1 MHRADPRA
9 GGLPR
14 PLIDPMLPVLAVIHG
29 PVYGGAHNQ
38 LAVLREPL
46 AERGIEIEAV
56 LPASAETAALRLRS
70 AGVTTHQIPLGRLR
84 ASPNPAAQLRFAAG
98 ARADVRRIRRLIGDR
113 GAGVVQVHG
122 VQNPQA
128 ALAARAEGGVGVSWQ
143 LLDTRAPMALRRATM
158 PLVSRL
164 SDSMTTWGEALADSH
179 PGARRLGARRIT
191 VYPPVRESAFSPDQQ
206 ARARARAE
214 LGVEADQVLVAAVG
228 VRNPQKGHEWFV
240 RAAAL
245 LAPRFPQARFLVI
258 GAPSPSHSD
267 HMAEVVGE
275 AERAGLLAGDVLGFV
290 DPGARVAELT
300 QAIDVLAMSSVPRS
314 EGMPTVILE
323 AMTNATPAVA
333 TDVGATGELIE
344 DGVSGLVVGAQDP
357 EAMADAIGG
366 LLADPA
372 RREAMG
378 SAARERASRRFGLE
392 RLADL
397 YAGAYELAASR
408 AATRS

>member
-1 MHRADPRA
+1 
-9 GGLPR
+9 
-14 PLIDPMLPVLAVIHG
+14 MLGVLAVIHG

-38 LAVLREPL
+38 LAVLRAPL
-46 AERGIEIEAV
+46 AERGIELEAV
-56 LPASAETAALRLRS
+56 VPAEADAAALRLRS
-70 AGVTTHQIPLGRLR
+70 AGVTTHEIPLGRLR
-84 ASPNPAAQLRFAAG
+84 ASPNPAAQLHFAAG
-98 ARADVRRIRRLIGDR
+98 ARADVRRIRRLIRDR
-113 GAGVVQVHG
+113 GADVVQVHG

-143 LLDTRAPMALRRATM
+143 LLDTRAPMALRRAAM

-191 VYPPVRESAFSPDQQ
+191 VFPPVRESAFSPDPQ
-206 ARARARAE
+206 ARERARAE
-214 LGVEADQVLVAAVG
+214 LGIEADQVLIAAVG

-240 RAAAL
+240 RAAAP
-245 LAPRFPQARFLVI
+245 LASRFPEARFRVI

-267 HMAEVVGE
+267 HMAEVGDE
-275 AERAGLLAGDVLGFV
+275 AGRAGLLAGDVFGFV
-290 DPGARVAELT
+290 DPGARVAELM

-323 AMTNATPAVA
+323 AMANATPAVA
-333 TDVGATGELIE
+333 TDVGATAELIA
-344 DGVSGLVVGAQDP
+344 DGVSGLVVAACDP
-357 EAMADAIGG
+357 EAMAKAIGE
-366 LLADPA
+366 LIADPA

-378 SAARERASRRFGLE
+378 HAARERASRRFGLE